1 MAGVLPPG
9 GLHPGGSASGG
20 MLSPEGGLH
29 PRGGGLPPWG
39 VGQTRPSSETEKR
52 AVRILLECFLVFK
65 DFVFTTFVSAAVSY
79 KSLPKLCRLFK
90 DSIAYHLLQR
100 VREGKSLTLFSN

>member
-1 MAGVLPPG
+1 MAGDLPPG

-39 VGQTRPSSETEKR
+39 VGQTGPSSETEKR

-65 DFVFTTFVSAAVSY
+65 GFVFTTFVSAAVSY